1 MRAIRV
7 PAILIAGSVLLALTA
22 CSKPATDSTATSEIS
37 ELPQSPPAE
46 GSAGA
51 PCNFEGAAYEHA
63 HQGCFKHPDGVGQYL
78 ICENGVW
85 RRSRYC
91 ELP

>member
-1 MRAIRV
+1 MRLTLVRTA
-7 PAILIAGSVLLALTA
+7 LLAGPLLCGLAA
-22 CSKPATDSTATSEIS
+22 CSKSPTAEIATSEIS
-37 ELPQSPPAE
+37 ELPQSPPAAGTPGLSCRFD
-46 GSAGA
+46 GSS
-51 PCNFEGAAYEHA
+51 YEHA
-63 HQGCFKHPDGVGQYL
+63 HEACFKHPDGIGQYL